1 MRVEI
6 GLLLGLLGQA
16 TTAGP
21 PSLGQAD
28 EALTRRF
35 TPGSVAHGTYVVYR
49 SERPVSDLAAELRA
63 HDPAPSQ
70 GAWKPER
77 QDSLEAFD
85 GASRADRFRIA
96 ELYVGIHPFVAR
108 GSLVRDGRRLAYTLI
123 SPYPDATLSRLKPG
137 TLIIVFHIPF

>member
-1 MRVEI
+1 MRVAI

-16 TTAGP
+16 AAAGP

-35 TPGSVAHGTYVVYR
+35 TPGSVARGTYVVYR
-49 SERPVSDLAAELRA
+49 SERGVSDLAAELKA
-63 HDPAPSQ
+63 QDLAPSQ

-77 QDSLEAFD
+77 QDAREAFD

-123 SPYPDATLSRLKPG
+123 SPYPDATLTRLEPG
-137 TLIIVFHIPF
+137 TLVIVFHVPF